1 MEVHMEI
8 KLNTKTEFGY
18 RPTLS
23 TDSDGNI
30 AFISDKKEKVISIMY
45 TDDGMVV
52 EINDDFIVD

>member
-1 MEVHMEI
+1 MEI

-18 RPTLS
+18 RPIPS

-45 TDDGMVV
+45 TDDGMIV
-52 EINDDFIVD
+52 EINHDFIRDIKK